1 MGIAHIWA
9 LFKQRFSLPLCC
21 LGVGLVSTWTELSY
35 IHPPAGY
42 LSVPYELFALFDT
55 GTIAFALI
63 IALTVRFAKT
73 KQPLVSRTSNLVIT
87 ALLLLSATTV
97 NLLASVTGINAPAL
111 LDCFAVV
118 AGGGLALL
126 FVMWFEVISHLHP
139 TQMLMCY
146 SCAAVG
152 RVCIIW
158 LCGGLSP
165 DRLWVCIFAITILAV
180 LTLHHA
186 RCHIPETTPQPALAT
201 TSKSTSTPIAA
212 SAPEARCAFPLRP
225 LLVVVSGTV
234 ALSFTLAAISNTW
247 GINGNPGVLIASA
260 GVVALILMKGE
271 FFEFKWLWQGAVAF
285 MAVSVTTFLLV
296 DGLPSSFPGLLA
308 CVAYELCLML
318 MYSILSDLVYRSF
331 YNPTF
336 LFSVEIA
343 VALSAG
349 HIGDSL
355 AAKCAGLVPG
365 QSTLV
370 LAAICAVLCGLF
382 ALACINAFAKQG
394 PKDTWAALMRKPV
407 AQDMDLLLE
416 HSRLGLRCHDLA
428 QEAGLSRRE
437 EEVLVLLAQ
446 KKKPSLIA
454 KQLVIEVSTVNTHK
468 KHLYQKLGVHSAKE
482 LQQRIGSV
490 AED

>member
-1 MGIAHIWA
+1 
-9 LFKQRFSLPLCC
+9 
-21 LGVGLVSTWTELSY
+21 
-35 IHPPAGY
+35 
-42 LSVPYELFALFDT
+42 
-55 GTIAFALI
+55 
-63 IALTVRFAKT
+63 
-73 KQPLVSRTSNLVIT
+73 
-87 ALLLLSATTV
+87 
-97 NLLASVTGINAPAL
+97 
-111 LDCFAVV
+111 CFAVV

-126 FVMWFEVISHLHP
+126 FIMWFEVISHLHP
-139 TQMLMCY
+139 TQMLLCY

-165 DRLWVCIFAITILAV
+165 DRLWVCVFAITILAV
-180 LTLHHA
+180 ATLSRA
-186 RCHIPETTPQPALAT
+186 RLHVPETTPQSSPQTSPHAVHKPAAT
-201 TSKSTSTPIAA
+201 SA
-212 SAPEARCAFPLRP
+212 SSLAPEVRCAFPLRP

-285 MAVSVTTFLLV
+285 MTASVTVFLLV
-296 DGLPSSFPGLLA
+296 GGLPNSFPGLLA

-355 AAKCAGLVPG
+355 AAKCAGLIPQ

-370 LAAICAVLCGLF
+370 LATLCAVVCGLF
-382 ALACINAFAKQG
+382 ALACINAFAKRG
-394 PKDTWAALMRKPV
+394 LEDAWAALMRKPV

-416 HSRLGLRCHDLA
+416 RSRLGLRCHELA

-468 KHLYQKLGVHSAKE
+468 KHLYQKLDVHSAKE

-490 AED
+490 EED